1 MARGASYRVPY
12 RRRRSGKTDYK
23 ARRALVA
30 SRLPRLVTRTSLK
43 HITVQVV
50 EAAPTGDKVVTSA
63 NSQEL
68 KKYGWHTTCGNIPSA
83 YLTGFLCGAR
93 AVGKGVKT
101 AVADI
106 GLHQPTK
113 GARIFASLKGF
124 ADSGVEVPHSPEK
137 LPDEKRLRGQ
147 HIADHAQSL
156 VSSNPPQYEKVFSKY
171 LKDNFPPEKVPE
183 RFDAAKDAIAALLP
197 KGQPS
202 KEKTKKSK
210 RKVKPI
216 E

>member
-12 RRRRSGKTDYK
+12 RRRRAGKTDYK
-23 ARRALVA
+23 ARRALVM
-30 SRLPRLVTRTSLK
+30 SRLPRLVTRASLK
-43 HITVQVV
+43 HVNVQVV
-50 EAAPTGDKVVTSA
+50 EALPTGDKVVVSA

-68 KKYGWHTTCGNIPSA
+68 KKYGWQTACGNLPSA
-83 YLTGFLCGAR
+83 YLTGFLCGVR
-93 AVGKGVKT
+93 AVEKGVKK

-124 ADSGVEVPHSPEK
+124 VDSGAVVPHSPEK

-147 HIADHAQSL
+147 HIADYAQRLAASD
-156 VSSNPPQYEKVFSKY
+156 PPHYEKAFSKY
-171 LKDNFPPEKVPE
+171 LKAGVPPEKLPE
-183 RFDAAKDAIAALLP
+183 RFDTAKTAIAALLP
-197 KGQPS
+197 KEPPA
-202 KEKTKKSK
+202 KKPRKSR
-210 RKVKPI
+210 RKVKPS